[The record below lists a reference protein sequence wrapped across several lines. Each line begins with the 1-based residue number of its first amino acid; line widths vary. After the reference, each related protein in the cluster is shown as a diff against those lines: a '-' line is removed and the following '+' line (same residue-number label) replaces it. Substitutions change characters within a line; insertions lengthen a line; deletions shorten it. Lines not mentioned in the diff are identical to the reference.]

1 MKVLMVSS
9 EVFPLAKTGGLGDA
23 VSSLAATVAR
33 SGTQVSLVMPAYQST
48 LANVPDAQATKL
60 ECTGKIAGRSIKA
73 TILTT
78 RLADDLPVYLI
89 AGADYFDRPGLYGT
103 PEGDYP
109 DNAERF
115 AFFARAA
122 LDLAQQTGPWDLLH
136 CHDWQAALIPVFKK
150 AQKHVYPGLEQT
162 KDLLTIHNLAY
173 QGIFPASL
181 WGILDL
187 PHFYF
192 GLPYLEFFGNINFL
206 KGGIVFADALSTV
219 SERYAREIT
228 TPEYGCGLDGV
239 IRTRQERL
247 VGILNGVDYQ
257 EWNPAT
263 DTHIRQNYGPG
274 DLHGKKLC
282 KIDLQT
288 IFALPERAQAPLLTM
303 VSRLVDQKG
312 LDIFLEVIEEILRF
326 DLQLVILGT
335 GEQKYESRL
344 AELALDYPSQLGV
357 KTAFDNKLAHKIEA
371 GADLFL
377 MPSKFEP
384 CGLNQMYS
392 LKYGTIPIVRATGGL
407 DDTIEDFDPLR
418 MRGNGIKFPVYSGAA
433 FLEAVKRA
441 LALYSN
447 REVWHHLMKNAMRAD
462 FSWDSSAR
470 RYVRLYDRLVRNQ
483 LPAVDESRSRPSK
496 SSVA

>member
-23 VSSLAATVAR
+23 VSSLAATLAR
-33 SGTQVSLVMPAYQST
+33 FGTQVSLVMPAYRST
-48 LANVPDAQATKL
+48 LASLRDAQELKHKYH
-60 ECTGKIAGRSIKA
+60 GRVAGRLIKA
-73 TILTT
+73 TVLKTS
-78 RLADDLPVYLI
+78 LAENLPVYLI
-89 AGADYFDRPGLYGT
+89 AGGDYFDRPGLYGT
-103 PEGDYP
+103 SEGDYP

-115 AFFARAA
+115 VFFARAA
-122 LDLAQQTGPWDLLH
+122 LDLAQQTGPWDLVH
-136 CHDWQAALIPVFKK
+136 CHDWQSALVPVFKQ
-150 AQKHVYPGLEQT
+150 AQKHFYPGLAET

-206 KGGIVFADALSTV
+206 KGGIVFADALTTV
-219 SERYAREIT
+219 SKTYAREIT

-239 IRTRQERL
+239 IRSRQERL

-257 EWNPAT
+257 EWNPET
-263 DTHIRQNYGPG
+263 DPHIKQNYGP
-274 DLHGKKLC
+274 HNIRGKRLC

-288 IFALPERAQAPLLTM
+288 IFGLPERAQAPLLTM

-335 GEQKYESRL
+335 GEQKYENRL
-344 AELALDYPSQLGV
+344 VELALKYPSQLGV
-357 KTAFDNKLAHKIEA
+357 MTEFDNKLAHKIEA

-418 MRGNGIKFPVYSGAA
+418 MRGNGIKFPVYSGSAL
-433 FLEAVKRA
+433 LEAVKRS
-441 LALYSN
+441 LALYNN
-447 REVWHHLMKNAMRAD
+447 RKVWNHLVKDAMRAD

-470 RYVRLYDRLVRNQ
+470 QYARLYDRLVRNQ
-483 LPAVDESRSRPSK
+483 PPSIEENP
-496 SSVA
+496 SPTV